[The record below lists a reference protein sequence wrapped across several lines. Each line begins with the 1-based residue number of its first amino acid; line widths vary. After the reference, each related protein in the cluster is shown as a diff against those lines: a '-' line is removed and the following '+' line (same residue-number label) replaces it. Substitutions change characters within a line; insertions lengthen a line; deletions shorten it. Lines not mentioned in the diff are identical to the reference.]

1 MEGCSQNGMSPRQ
14 TQAWIPTARTR
25 GGSKSAMCWGGNR
38 RRKPRRT
45 SWIRGSLALLSPL
58 PASPPC
64 APPGHFSTPR
74 QRAKRRSQRR
84 RRPAASE
91 RQSPPQ
97 STYTGR
103 SVMSSFLHPSGLC
116 CRCYRPTSFSLIMFH
131 KTRVL
136 SRTQLGSC
144 LPRLRALWVQ
154 EPRSQP
160 CSQYL
165 KRPPCHIVLRWSM
178 SVFLTRLGPPWG

>member
-1 MEGCSQNGMSPRQ
+1 MDQRVIGAVIPPSRLPTLCSSRSFFYPKTEGK
-14 TQAWIPTARTR
+14 A
-25 GGSKSAMCWGGNR
+25 K
-38 RRKPRRT
+38 KPEEETPSGVRET
-45 SWIRGSLALLSPL
+45 E
-58 PASPPC
+58 PP
-64 APPGHFSTPR
+64 PKYVY
-74 QRAKRRSQRR
+74 RA
-84 RRPAASE
+84 
-91 RQSPPQ
+91 
-97 STYTGR
+97 
-103 SVMSSFLHPSGLC
+103 SVMNSFLHPSELC